1 MVLSV
6 LRLLSLPPMAEIIP
20 FRAWRYNEAA
30 VEDIHRKFSPLF
42 DVVDE
47 EQMAELYQI
56 PNNSIHISVPR
67 SLEEAVEKWR
77 VWREGGVVKQD
88 PLPGFYLCY
97 QDFVRNGRAYTRK
110 GVVAMIRLQPQDI
123 ILHEDVLPHSVND
136 RIALLAATHLNVA
149 PTHGLYHD
157 PDFALEAMMDLY
169 MKDPIHA
176 YIDYQGVT
184 NRFAVVQHPADI
196 ALIQRILADRKVYLA
211 DGHHRLE
218 SSYAWQARALGTNS
232 DSPLLPTQRMA
243 NYHLIYLTNL
253 CGDDLRILPTHR
265 VVPDLPVTD
274 WPTALAPWFDVETVA
289 LAALDPAQLPAGEHF
304 VCGIVT
310 PSGAWRVRLRDG
322 IQPESLINRDLPK
335 ALKRLDYTLLH
346 EFILE
351 QIGGISYPDQLG
363 GQVRYEKNMDR
374 AMTAPQTEGAAA
386 AFIMREVSVQT
397 MLDICDSGAKMP
409 PKSTFF
415 SPKVVCGMVYA
426 SVED

>member
-1 MVLSV
+1 
-6 LRLLSLPPMAEIIP
+6 MAEIIP

-30 VEDIHRKFSPLF
+30 VADIHRKFSPLF
-42 DVVDE
+42 DVVDA

-77 VWREGGVVKQD
+77 TWRAEEVVKQD
-88 PLPGFYLCY
+88 PLPGFYVCY
-97 QDFVRNGRAYTRK
+97 QDFARNGRTYTRK
-110 GVVAMIRLQPQDI
+110 GVVAMIRLRPQDI
-123 ILHEDVLPHSVND
+123 VLHEDVLPHSVND

-157 PDFALEAMMDLY
+157 PDFVLETAMDRY
-169 MKDPIHA
+169 MQDPLHS
-176 YIDYQGVT
+176 YVDYQGVT
-184 NRFAVVQHPADI
+184 NRFAAVQHPEDI
-196 ALIQRILADRKVYLA
+196 ALIQRLLADKRVYLA

-218 SSYAWQARALGTNS
+218 SSYVWQDKALSQRT
-232 DSPLLPTQRMA
+232 DSPFPASQRMA

-265 VVPDLPVTD
+265 VVADLPTID
-274 WPTALAPWFDVETVA
+274 WPAALAPWFEVEAVA
-289 LAALDPAQLPAGEHF
+289 SPAALDPVQLPVGECF
-304 VCGIVT
+304 ACGIVT
-310 PSGAWRVRLRDG
+310 PAGAWRVRLREG
-322 IQPESLINRDLPK
+322 VLPESLISRDLPP

-346 EFILE
+346 EFVLE
-351 QIGGISYPDQLG
+351 RIGGISYQDQLSG
-363 GQVRYEKNMDR
+363 RVRYEKNPEK
-374 AMTAPQTEGAAA
+374 ALAAPRTEGAAA
-386 AFIMREVSVQT
+386 AFIMREVSIQT

-415 SPKVVCGMVYA
+415 SPKMVCGMVYA